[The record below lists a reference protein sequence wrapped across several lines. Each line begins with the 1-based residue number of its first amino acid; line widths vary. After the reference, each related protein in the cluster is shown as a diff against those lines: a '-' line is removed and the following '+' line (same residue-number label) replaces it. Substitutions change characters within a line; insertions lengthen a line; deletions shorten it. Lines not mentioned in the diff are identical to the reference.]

1 MEVKKLTQ
9 VITEAPKKEKS
20 IVIGVG
26 RFNPPTTGHEV
37 LVNKVMEEA
46 QKIGAEFCIYASY
59 SQDPKKNPL
68 DAKTKLE
75 TLKKF
80 FPKMKFQ
87 LMPKPFPNK
96 DGKTVAGPY
105 AIAQKLSDAGYTKVR
120 IVTGADHVAEYN
132 KIKQY
137 IDLDPKSTEGYKF
150 SDFKVISAGA
160 RDPDAEGVQGMSASK
175 MRKAVFDGDFDAF
188 RAGVPAHVKD
198 AEAKKI
204 FMAVKKGMQLKE
216 EWLWEEKSSYVTL
229 LCLTSAE
236 GGTEGSSI
244 EKMEKSCKKKGIEF
258 HVIKM
263 KYALINSME
272 ASGDKVTIQ
281 ITEGEDTKK
290 IVIKPQNTLCFV
302 RGGVMNSEL
311 GIGLATIL
319 QNNGV
324 FMVNEKGAME
334 ICANKLQTAL
344 ALQKYNLPHPR
355 TAFVS
360 NEDSVANA
368 MKAIGGKYPVV
379 VKTVTGAEGIGVSII
394 ESEKSLRSVLQSL
407 WKFGAEVILQEFLP
421 GFKNDV
427 RSIVLNGK
435 IFACAK
441 RDKAKGDFRT
451 NIARGSSG
459 GAFKLS
465 PEEIEL
471 VEKVA
476 LVSKCYYV
484 GVDHVVVDG
493 KPYIIEMNASPG
505 SGNVYTLYKDG
516 KPTEEVEG
524 QGLMDALI
532 EHVSNKSNWKLFSN
546 VAVSESITVDGV
558 EYNAKIDT
566 GNSGYNSID
575 ATDIK
580 INEKNHTVSFK
591 INGKSL
597 NKTIV
602 SRIKIKRG
610 GTEERE
616 IRPIVLMD
624 VEFGGREYKNV
635 KFSLANR
642 SHMEYKV
649 LIGLRFLRQTGMQV
663 DPKDMSAAKPES
675 KNEEFMVS
683 EDAAR
688 ASPKDKK
695 TGLPKKYV
703 SGLSKADA
711 KARVKQFAARK
722 ARSDSD
728 PKAWK
733 KLPGDPEKSTRRS
746 KYSIAF
752 AKKFGTKS
760 EAFEIQEI
768 LDQVVELDD
777 IRKYSDRIER
787 ARELQSK
794 VFTHEEQTAWD
805 IYIQEQKQ
813 QMYASHAAQTTTP
826 SLDEEFEWMLYEY
839 TDDASLSRK
848 IFKEVLE
855 IGTNKIRKTY
865 AKDTPGQNAIAED
878 MDDEE
883 KDSIYKEWSKLV
895 NMGAKELQ
903 NFIDSQGGK
912 EAGLSRKEA
921 GKAGTGGGKI
931 TSGRDSARAIVRMLG
946 KKKDDWQAGDWKWAN
961 KQISFISRMKG
972 AKGPLRD
979 DKGEPTRKLLALKIW
994 GHNPEK

>member
-1 MEVKKLTQ
+1 MKKFTQ
-9 VITEAPKKEKS
+9 IIAEAPKREKS

-26 RFNPPTTGHEV
+26 RFNPPTTGHEL
-37 LVNKVMEEA
+37 LVNLVMAEA
-46 QKIGAEFCIYASY
+46 QKIGAEARIYASY
-59 SQDPKKNPL
+59 SNDPKKNPL

-75 TLKKF
+75 FLKKF
-80 FPKMKFQ
+80 FPKMKFE
-87 LMPKPFPNK
+87 LMPQPFQSK
-96 DGKTVAGPY
+96 DGKKVSGPY
-105 AIAQKLSDAGYTKVR
+105 AVAQKLSDSGYTRVY
-120 IVTGADHVAEYN
+120 IVTGADHVTEYN
-132 KIKQY
+132 NIKKY
-137 IDLDPKSTEGYKF
+137 IDPDPSTKSGYKF
-150 SDFKVISAGA
+150 NDFKVINAGE
-160 RDPDAEGVQGMSASK
+160 RDPDAEGVVGMSASK
-175 MRKAVFDGDFDAF
+175 MRKAVMSGKYNEFLKGI
-188 RAGVPAHVKD
+188 PAHVSKTD
-198 AEAKKI
+198 AKKLY
-204 FMAVKKGMQLKE
+204 MAIQKGLGLKE
-216 EWLWEEKSSYVTL
+216 EWLWEEKSTDVTL

-236 GGTEGSSI
+236 GSTDGSTI

-258 HVIKM
+258 HTIKM
-263 KYALINSME
+263 KYAHINPME
-272 ASGDKVTIQ
+272 ANGDKITIQ
-281 ITEGEDTKK
+281 ITEGEEKKK
-290 IVIKPQNTLCFV
+290 ITVSPRDTLCFV

-334 ICANKLQTAL
+334 LCANKLQTAL

-360 NEDSVANA
+360 DENSIDNA

-379 VKTVTGAEGIGVSII
+379 VKTITGAEGIGVSII

-427 RSIVLNGK
+427 RSIVMNGK

-493 KPYIIEMNASPG
+493 KPYVIEMNASPG

-516 KPTEEVEG
+516 KPTQEVEG
-524 QGLMDALI
+524 QELMDALI
-532 EHVSNKSNWKLFSN
+532 EHVSNRSNWKLFSN
-546 VAVSESITVDGV
+546 VAVSETISVDGAD
-558 EYNAKIDT
+558 YTAKIDT

-575 ATDIK
+575 ASEIK
-580 INEKNHTVSFK
+580 INEKNHTVTFK
-591 INGKSL
+591 INGK
-597 NKTIV
+597 TITKKIA

-616 IRPIVLMD
+616 TRPVVFMD
-624 VEFGGREYKNV
+624 VVFKDREYKNV
-635 KFSLANR
+635 KFSLTNR
-642 SHMEYKV
+642 SHMQYQV
-649 LIGLRFLRQTGMQV
+649 LLGLRFLRQTGMQV
-663 DPKDMSAAKPES
+663 DPKDMNATKPEEVPES
-675 KNEEFMVS
+675 FQFVEG
-683 EDAAR
+683 AAR
-688 ASPKDKK
+688 KSPKDKA

-703 SGLSKADA
+703 AGLSKTDA
-711 KARVKQFAARK
+711 EKREKQFAARK
-722 ARSDSD
+722 ARPDSD

-733 KLPGDPEKSTRRS
+733 KLPGDPDKTARRS

-752 AKKFGTKS
+752 AKKFGKKA
-760 EAFEIQEI
+760 EAAEIQDI
-768 LDQVVELDD
+768 LDHAIRLDENTNIGLRIQKARD
-777 IRKYSDRIER
+777 IQKKTIT
-787 ARELQSK
+787 
-794 VFTHEEQTAWD
+794 VEEQEAWE
-805 IYIQEQKQ
+805 IYIQEQKTV
-813 QMYASHAAQTTTP
+813 MYAEHAPKTP
-826 SLDEEFEWMLYEY
+826 TSLEQEFEWMLYEN
-839 TDDASLSRK
+839 TDETSFARRLY
-848 IFKEVLE
+848 KEVLE
-855 IGTNKIRKTY
+855 VGTNKIRKTY
-865 AKDTPGQNAIAED
+865 AKDTPGQGTVAEET
-878 MDDEE
+878 DEE
-883 KDSIYKEWSKLV
+883 EKNRIYKEWSKLV

-903 NFIDSQGGK
+903 SFIDSESGK

-946 KKKDDWQAGDWKWAN
+946 KKKEDWETNDWKWAS

>member
-1 MEVKKLTQ
+1 MEVKKISQL
-9 VITEAPKKEKS
+9 ISEAPKKEKS

-37 LVNKVMEEA
+37 LVSKVLGEA

-68 DAKTKLE
+68 DVKTKLE
-75 TLKKF
+75 LLKKF

-87 LMPKPFPNK
+87 AMPKPFTNK

-105 AIAQKLSDAGYTKVR
+105 AIAQKLSDAGYTRVY
-120 IVTGADHVAEYN
+120 IVTGADHIAEYN

-137 IDLDPKSTEGYKF
+137 IDTDPKSTEGYKF
-150 SDFKVISAGA
+150 SDFKVISAGN

-175 MRKAVFDGDFDAF
+175 MRKAVFDGDFDGF
-188 RAGVPAHVKD
+188 REGVPAHVKNAD
-198 AEAKKI
+198 AKKM

-216 EWLWEEKSSYVTL
+216 EWLWEEKSSDVTL

-236 GGTEGSSI
+236 GSTDGSSI

-258 HVIKM
+258 HVVKM
-263 KYALINSME
+263 KYAHINSME
-272 ASGDKVTIQ
+272 ASGEKITIQ
-281 ITEGEDTKK
+281 ITEGEETKK
-290 IVIKPQNTLCFV
+290 IVIKPANTLCFV

-516 KPTEEVEG
+516 KPTKEVEG

-532 EHVSNKSNWKLFSN
+532 EHVGNKANWKLFSN
-546 VAVSESITVDGV
+546 VAIAEKIEIDGV
-558 EYNAKIDT
+558 EFNAKIDT

-575 ATDIK
+575 ASDLK
-580 INEKNHTVSFK
+580 VNDAKHTATFTF
-591 INGKSL
+591 NGKTVT
-597 NKTIV
+597 KPIV
-602 SRIKIKRG
+602 SRIRIKRG
-610 GTEERE
+610 GVTKEEM
-616 IRPIVLMD
+616 RPIVTMD
-624 VEFGGREYKNV
+624 VKFAGKEYTNV
-635 KFSLANR
+635 KFSLADR

-663 DPKDMSAAKPES
+663 DPKDMVAGEDGTTKES
-675 KNEEFMVS
+675 DMNEGK
-683 EDAAR
+683 AQ
-688 ASPKDKK
+688 ASPKDKE

-703 SGLSKADA
+703 SGLSRDDA
-711 KARVKQFAARK
+711 KARVKQFTARK

-728 PKAWK
+728 PKAWE
-733 KLPGDPEKSTRRS
+733 KLPGDPDKTARRS

-752 AKKFGTKS
+752 AKKFGSKS

-768 LDQVVELDD
+768 IEQAVALDNQTS
-777 IRKYSDRIER
+777 IASRIEK

-794 VFTHEEQTAWD
+794 VNTTEEQAAWD

-813 QMYASHAAQTTTP
+813 NMYADHAPKSSATI
-826 SLDEEFEWMLYEY
+826 DEEFEWMLYEY
-839 TDDASLSRK
+839 TDENSFSRK

-865 AKDTPGQNAIAED
+865 AKNTPGQSAIAEE

-903 NFIDSQGGK
+903 NFIDSEDGK

-931 TSGRDSARAIVRMLG
+931 TSGRDSARAIVRMLD
-946 KKKDDWQAGDWKWAN
+946 KKKDNWQAGDWKWAN

-979 DKGEPTRKLLALKIW
+979 DKGRPTRKLLALKIW

>member
-37 LVNKVMEEA
+37 LVNKVMSEA

-68 DAKTKLE
+68 DVKTKLE
-75 TLKKF
+75 LLKKF

-87 LMPKPFPNK
+87 AMPKPFSNK

-105 AIAQKLSDAGYTKVR
+105 AIAQKLSDAGYTRVY
-120 IVTGADHVAEYN
+120 IVTGADHMAEYN

-137 IDLDPKSTEGYKF
+137 IDLDPKSKEGYKF
-150 SDFKVISAGA
+150 SDFKVISAGN

-175 MRKAVFDGDFDAF
+175 MRKAVFDGDFDGF
-188 RAGVPAHVKD
+188 REGVPEHVSD
-198 AEAKKI
+198 SDAKKM

-216 EWLWEEKSSYVTL
+216 EWLWEQKSTDVTL

-236 GGTEGSSI
+236 GSTDGSTI
-244 EKMEKSCKKKGIEF
+244 EKMEKSCKKRGIEF
-258 HVIKM
+258 HTIKM
-263 KYALINSME
+263 KYAHINSME
-272 ASGDKVTIQ
+272 ANGDKITIQ
-281 ITEGEDTKK
+281 ITEGEETKK
-290 IVIKPQNTLCFV
+290 IVIKPANTLCFV

-324 FMVNEKGAME
+324 FMVNEKSAME
-334 ICANKLQTAL
+334 LCANKLQTAL
-344 ALQKYNLPHPR
+344 ALQKYDVPHPR

-360 NEDSVANA
+360 DEDSVENA

-516 KPTEEVEG
+516 KPTKEVEG
-524 QGLMDALI
+524 DALMDALI
-532 EHVSNKSNWKLFSN
+532 EHVSNPANWKLFTN
-546 VAVSESITVDGV
+546 VAVTEKIEVDGV
-558 EYNAKIDT
+558 EFNAKLDT

-575 ATDIK
+575 APDMK
-580 INEKNHTVSFK
+580 VNDAKHTVTFTFD
-591 INGKSL
+591 GK
-597 NKTIV
+597 KVTKPIV
-602 SRIKIKRG
+602 SRITIKRG
-610 GTEERE
+610 GVEEKE
-616 IRPIVLMD
+616 MRPIVMMD
-624 VEFGGREYKNV
+624 VNFKGRKYENI
-635 KFSLANR
+635 KFSLTDR
-642 SHMEYKV
+642 SKMEYKV
-649 LIGLRFLRQTGMQV
+649 LVGLRFLRQTGMQV
-663 DPKDMSAAKPES
+663 EPKNMVAGTLNDTQKEFDMK
-675 KNEEFMVS
+675 EERTS
-683 EDAAR
+683 T
-688 ASPKDKK
+688 PKDKE

-703 SGLSKADA
+703 SGLSRANA
-711 KARVKQFAARK
+711 KARVQQFAARK

-733 KLPGDPEKSTRRS
+733 KLPGDPEKTARRS
-746 KYSIAF
+746 KYSLAF
-752 AKKFGTKS
+752 AKKFGTKA
-760 EAFEIQEI
+760 EAFELQEI
-768 LDQVVELDD
+768 IEQAVALDNQTN
-777 IRKYSDRIER
+777 IASRIEK

-794 VFTHEEQTAWD
+794 VTTVEEQTAWEV
-805 IYIQEQKQ
+805 YIQEQKQ
-813 QMYASHAAQTTTP
+813 TMYAAHAPKSPAT
-826 SLDEEFEWMLYEY
+826 LDEEFEWMLYEH
-839 TDDASLSRK
+839 TDETSFSRK

-855 IGTNKIRKTY
+855 VGTNKIRKTY
-865 AKDTPGQNAIAED
+865 AKDTPGQNAIAEE

-903 NFIDSQGGK
+903 NFIDSEDGK

>member
-37 LVNKVMEEA
+37 LVNKVMTEA
-46 QKIGAEFCIYASY
+46 QKISAEFCIYASY

-68 DAKTKLE
+68 DVKTKLDL
-75 TLKKF
+75 LKKF

-87 LMPKPFPNK
+87 AMPKPFPNK

-105 AIAQKLSDAGYTKVR
+105 AIAQKLSDAGYTRVY
-120 IVTGADHVAEYN
+120 IVTGADHMAEYN

-137 IDLDPKSTEGYKF
+137 IDTDPKSTEGYKF
-150 SDFKVISAGA
+150 SDFKVINAGA

-188 RAGVPAHVKD
+188 REGVPAHVKD
-198 AEAKKI
+198 ADAKKM

-216 EWLWEEKSSYVTL
+216 EWLWEEKASDVTI

-236 GGTEGSSI
+236 GSTDGSSI
-244 EKMEKSCKKKGIEF
+244 EKMEKSCKKKGIAF

-263 KYALINSME
+263 KYAHINSME
-272 ASGDKVTIQ
+272 ASGEKITIEMN
-281 ITEGEDTKK
+281 EGEDKPKK
-290 IVIKPQNTLCFV
+290 LTIKPQNTLCFV

-311 GIGLATIL
+311 GVGLATVL

-360 NEDSVANA
+360 NEESVETA
-368 MKAIGGKYPVV
+368 MKAIGDKYPVV

-484 GVDHVVVDG
+484 GVDHVVVNG
-493 KPYIIEMNASPG
+493 KPYVIEMNASPG
-505 SGNVYTLYKDG
+505 SGNMYTLYENG
-516 KPTEEVEG
+516 KPTEEVDG
-524 QGLMDALI
+524 QGLIDALI
-532 EHVSNKSNWKLFSN
+532 EHVSNKSNWKLFAS
-546 VAVSESITVDGV
+546 VAVTENIMVDGV
-558 EYNAKIDT
+558 EYTAKIDT

-575 ATDIK
+575 ANDIK

-591 INGKSL
+591 LNGKSL
-597 NKTIV
+597 KKNIV
-602 SRIKIKRG
+602 SRIKIRRG

-624 VEFGGREYKNV
+624 VEFAGREYKNV

-642 SHMEYKV
+642 EHMDYKV

-663 DPKDMSAAKPES
+663 NPKEMVASTPKTQKEELNMNEGAAQ
-675 KNEEFMVS
+675 
-683 EDAAR
+683 
-688 ASPKDKK
+688 ASPKDKE

-703 SGLSKADA
+703 SGLSRADA
-711 KARVKQFAARK
+711 KARVQQFAARK

-728 PKAWK
+728 PKAWE
-733 KLPGDPEKSTRRS
+733 KLPGDPKKTARRS

-760 EAFEIQEI
+760 EAVEIQEI
-768 LDQVVELDD
+768 LEQAVVLDNQQS
-777 IRKYSDRIER
+777 ISSRIEK
-787 ARELQSK
+787 ARELQSG
-794 VFTHEEQTAWD
+794 VLTVEEKDAWD
-805 IYIQEQKQ
+805 VYIQEQKKM
-813 QMYASHAAQTTTP
+813 MYAEHAPKSPAT
-826 SLDEEFEWMLYEY
+826 LDEEFEWILYEH
-839 TDDASLSRK
+839 TDEISFSRK

-855 IGTNKIRKTY
+855 VGTNKIRKTY
-865 AKDTPGQNAIAED
+865 AKDTPGQNDIAEE

-883 KDSIYKEWSKLV
+883 KNSIYKEWSKLV

-903 NFIDSQGGK
+903 NFIDSEDGK

-979 DKGEPTRKLLALKIW
+979 DKGRPTRKLLALKIW

>member
-1 MEVKKLTQ
+1 MEVKKLSQ

-37 LVNKVMEEA
+37 LVNKVMTEA
-46 QKIGAEFCIYASY
+46 QKIGAEFCVYASY

-87 LMPKPFPNK
+87 LMPKPFQNK

-105 AIAQKLSDAGYTKVR
+105 AIAQKLSDAGYTRVH
-120 IVTGADHVAEYN
+120 IVTGADHIAEYN

-150 SDFKVISAGA
+150 SDFKVISAGN

-175 MRKAVFDGDFDAF
+175 MRKAVFDGDYDAF
-188 RAGVPAHVKD
+188 LKGVPAHVSKAD
-198 AEAKKI
+198 AKKI

-216 EWLWEEKSSYVTL
+216 EWLWEEKSSDVTL
-229 LCLTSAE
+229 ICLTSAE
-236 GGTEGSSI
+236 GSTDGSSI

-258 HVIKM
+258 HTVKM
-263 KYALINSME
+263 KYAHINPME
-272 ASGDKVTIQ
+272 ANGDKIVIQ
-281 ITEGEDTKK
+281 ITEGEEKKK
-290 IVIKPQNTLCFV
+290 ITISPRDTLCFV

-334 ICANKLQTAL
+334 LCANKLQTAL

-360 NEDSVANA
+360 DEDSVENA

-505 SGNVYTLYKDG
+505 SGNVYTLYDGG
-516 KPTEEVEG
+516 KPTKEVEG

-546 VAVSESITVDGV
+546 VAVSEKITVDGV
-558 EYNAKIDT
+558 EYNAKVDT

-575 ATDIK
+575 AKDIK
-580 INEKNHTVSFK
+580 INEKNHTVTFK
-591 INGKSL
+591 IND
-597 NKTIV
+597 KTITKDIA

-616 IRPIVLMD
+616 IRPVVFMD

-635 KFSLANR
+635 KFSLTNR
-642 SHMEYKV
+642 QHMEYKV

-663 DPKDMSAAKPES
+663 DPKDMAAAKPEP
-675 KNEEFMVS
+675 KTEEFAMI
-683 EDAAR
+683 EGKAE
-688 ASPKDKK
+688 ASPKDKS

-703 SGLSKADA
+703 SGLSRADA
-711 KARVKQFAARK
+711 KARVQQFAARK

-733 KLPGDPEKSTRRS
+733 KLPGDPEKTARRS
-746 KYSIAF
+746 KYSVAF
-752 AKKFGTKS
+752 AKKFGTKA
-760 EAFEIQEI
+760 EAFELQEI
-768 LDQVVELDD
+768 LDEAVRLDD
-777 IRKYSDRIER
+777 CDKIATRIEK
-787 ARELQSK
+787 ARHMQAKAGSP
-794 VFTHEEQTAWD
+794 EEQTAWEV
-805 IYIQEQKQ
+805 YIEEQKRA
-813 QMYASHAAQTTTP
+813 MYAEHAPKVSSTLEQ
-826 SLDEEFEWMLYEY
+826 EFEWMMYEH
-839 TDDASLSRK
+839 TDENSFARK
-848 IFKEVLE
+848 IYKEVLE

-865 AKDTPGQNAIAED
+865 AKDTPGQVAEET
-878 MDDEE
+878 DDEE
-883 KDSIYKEWSKLV
+883 KDRIYKEWSKLV

-903 NFIDSQGGK
+903 NFIDSEDGK
-912 EAGLSRKEA
+912 AAGLSRKEA

-931 TSGRDSARAIVRMLG
+931 TSGRDSARAIVRMLD

>member
-1 MEVKKLTQ
+1 MKKLTQ
-9 VITEAPKKEKS
+9 IITEAPKKEKS

-37 LVNKVMEEA
+37 LVSKVMAEA

-75 TLKKF
+75 ILKKF

-105 AIAQKLSDAGYTKVR
+105 AIAQKLSDAGYTKVY

-137 IDLDPKSTEGYKF
+137 IDLDPKSKEGYKF
-150 SDFKVISAGA
+150 ADFKVISAGA

-175 MRKAVFDGDFDAF
+175 MRKAVFDGDFAGF
-188 RAGVPAHVKD
+188 REGVPEHVSD
-198 AEAKKI
+198 AEAKKM

-216 EWLWEEKSSYVTL
+216 EWLWEEKSTDVTL

-236 GGTEGSSI
+236 GSTDGSSI

-258 HVIKM
+258 HVVKM
-263 KYALINSME
+263 KYAHINSME
-272 ASGDKVTIQ
+272 ASGDKITIQ
-281 ITEGEDTKK
+281 ITEGEETKK
-290 IVIKPQNTLCFV
+290 VVIKPANTLCFV

-324 FMVNEKGAME
+324 FMVNEKSAME
-334 ICANKLQTAL
+334 LCANKLQTAL

-360 NEDSVANA
+360 DEDSVTNA

-516 KPTEEVEG
+516 KPTKEVEG
-524 QGLMDALI
+524 DGLMDALI
-532 EHVSNKSNWKLFSN
+532 EHVSNPANWKLFTN
-546 VAVSESITVDGV
+546 VAITEKIKIEGV
-558 EYNAKIDT
+558 EFNAKIDT

-575 ATDIK
+575 APDLK
-580 INEKNHTVSFK
+580 VNDAKHTATFTF
-591 INGKSL
+591 NGKTIT
-597 NKTIV
+597 KTIV
-602 SRIKIKRG
+602 SRISIKRG
-610 GTEERE
+610 GVEEQE
-616 IRPIVLMD
+616 KRPIVMLD
-624 VEFGGREYKNV
+624 VDFKGRKYENV
-635 KFSLANR
+635 KFSLTDR
-642 SHMEYKV
+642 SKMEYKV
-649 LIGLRFLRQTGMQV
+649 LVGLRFLRQTGMQV
-663 DPKDMSAAKPES
+663 DPKDMVAGKPDDTQKELDVNEAKAPS
-675 KNEEFMVS
+675 
-683 EDAAR
+683 
-688 ASPKDKK
+688 SPKDKE

-703 SGLSKADA
+703 SGLSRADA

-728 PKAWK
+728 PKAWE
-733 KLPGDPEKSTRRS
+733 KLPGDPKKAARRS

-760 EAFEIQEI
+760 EAAEIQDI
-768 LDQVVELDD
+768 LDQAILLDEA
-777 IRKYSDRIER
+777 KTVAVRIEK
-787 ARELQSK
+787 ARELQAK
-794 VFTHEEQTAWD
+794 CFTQEEKTAWET
-805 IYIQEQKQ
+805 YIQEQKQ
-813 QMYASHAAQTTTP
+813 EMYREHVQDVPATLEQ
-826 SLDEEFEWMLYEY
+826 EFEWMLYEY
-839 TDDASLSRK
+839 TDENSFSRK
-848 IFKEVLE
+848 LYKEVLE
-855 IGTNKIRKTY
+855 VGTNKIRKTY
-865 AKDTPGQNAIAED
+865 AKDTPGQSGLEEAT
-878 MDDEE
+878 DDEE

-903 NFIDSQGGK
+903 NFIDSEDGK

-931 TSGRDSARAIVRMLG
+931 TSGRDSARAIVRMLD

-979 DKGEPTRKLLALKIW
+979 DKGRPTRKLLALKIW

>member
-1 MEVKKLTQ
+1 MEVKKLSQ
-9 VITEAPKKEKS
+9 IITEAPKKEKS

-37 LVNKVMEEA
+37 LVNKVLAEA

-68 DAKTKLE
+68 DSKTKLE

-105 AIAQKLSDAGYTKVR
+105 AIAQKLSDAGYIKVR

-150 SDFKVISAGA
+150 SDFKVISAGD
-160 RDPDAEGVQGMSASK
+160 RDPDSEGVQGMSASK

-188 RAGVPAHVKD
+188 RAGVPSHVKD

-216 EWLWEEKSSYVTL
+216 EWLWEEKSSNVTL

-263 KYALINSME
+263 KYAHINSME
-272 ASGDKVTIQ
+272 ASGEKVTIQ

-290 IVIKPQNTLCFV
+290 VVIKPQNTLCFV

-360 NEDSVANA
+360 DEDSVANA
-368 MKAIGGKYPVV
+368 MKSIGGKYPVV

-516 KPTEEVEG
+516 KPTKEVEG

-546 VAVSESITVDGV
+546 VAVSETITVDGI

-597 NKTIV
+597 TKPIV

-624 VEFGGREYKNV
+624 VEFAGREYKNV

-663 DPKDMSAAKPES
+663 DPKEMSAAKPEP
-675 KNEEFMVS
+675 KTEEVALG
-683 EDAAR
+683 EAAAR
-688 ASPKDKK
+688 ATPKDKE

-703 SGLSKADA
+703 SGLSRADA

-733 KLPGDPEKSTRRS
+733 KLPGDPEKSARRS

-752 AKKFGTKS
+752 DKKFGAKS
-760 EAFEIQEI
+760 EAFELQDI
-768 LDQVVELDD
+768 LDQAVLLDNNTK
-777 IRKYSDRIER
+777 IGSRIEK
-787 ARELQSK
+787 ARELQSN
-794 VFTHEEQTAWD
+794 TTTQEERDAWE
-805 IYIQEQKQ
+805 IYIQEQKRE
-813 QMYASHAAQTTTP
+813 MYSIHAPKTETT
-826 SLDEEFEWMLYEY
+826 LEQDFEWMLYEY
-839 TDDASLSRK
+839 TDETSMARK
-848 IFKEVLE
+848 LFKEVLE

-865 AKDTPGQNAIAED
+865 AKDTPGQNKLAEE

-946 KKKDDWQAGDWKWAN
+946 KKKDDWQAADWKWAN